1 MTPEETNIPVTEL
14 SEIVLP
20 SGRRVEISY
29 VDGEPFAVNEPA
41 GADTGGTPEPAVDTS
56 MIDALDRLTI
66 CGSCGS
72 MLVQP
77 RTWRQAPP
85 RSWQVELRCPECEG
99 HGSAVVDEELA
110 EQLTLFH
117 ERARALV
124 EVSMLRLASEN
135 AEREIDRFARALET
149 DLILPEDF

>member
-41 GADTGGTPEPAVDTS
+41 AGDTAGTPEPAVDTS
-56 MIDALDRLTI
+56 MIDALDSLTI
-66 CGSCGS
+66 CGSCDS

-77 RTWRQAPP
+77 QTWRQAPP
-85 RSWQVELRCPECEG
+85 RGWKVELRCPECEER
-99 HGSAVVDEELA
+99 GSAVIGEELA
-110 EQLTLFH
+110 EQLTFFH

-135 AEREIDRFARALET
+135 AEREIDRFARALEA